1 MKYNLFINKK
11 EVRTAEMTEKQKQ
24 ALEKLGKVIEK
35 MSDEG
40 LEKLLSIG
48 DGIAIG
54 MELAGAKEKKAG

>member
-1 MKYNLFINKK
+1 
-11 EVRTAEMTEKQKQ
+11 MTEKQKQ

-48 DGIAIG
+48 DGIVIG
-54 MELAGAKEKKAG
+54 MELAKGQEKKAG